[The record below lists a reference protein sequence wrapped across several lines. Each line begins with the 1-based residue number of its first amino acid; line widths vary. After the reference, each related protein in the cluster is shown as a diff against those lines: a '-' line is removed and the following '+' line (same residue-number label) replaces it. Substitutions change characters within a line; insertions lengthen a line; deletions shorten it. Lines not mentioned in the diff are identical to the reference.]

1 MAGVGRRVLIGYF
14 KLNFKSY
21 LLSHIL
27 LFWGTKYS
35 FFFVDVFGR
44 KPESDS
50 GSPAVVMRILIKVG
64 YCLNFAAED
73 NIYACAYLWSREGL
87 IIIDQLS
94 CCDRR

>member
-35 FFFVDVFGR
+35 FFFDKNNGVIFDFLLIGFQ
-44 KPESDS
+44 EIS
-50 GSPAVVMRILIKVG
+50 GYGAVHYRFYFI
-64 YCLNFAAED
+64 FQPR
-73 NIYACAYLWSREGL
+73 WSNSQKKSVEKIGSGFLVHRW
-87 IIIDQLS
+87 S
-94 CCDRR
+94 NCK